1 LGCGS
6 NTFNGMSPVSKICYI
21 CLNTAARYHI
31 ITMKSILFVGIIA
44 TMAFAVTALGFGL
57 GMASAQM
64 ADNATM
70 GNMTGGNMTGGNMTG
85 GNTTEATGSISGT
98 GVDDG
103 TF

>member
-1 LGCGS
+1 
-6 NTFNGMSPVSKICYI
+6 
-21 CLNTAARYHI
+21 
-31 ITMKSILFVGIIA
+31 MKSILFVGIIA
-44 TMAFAVTALGFGL
+44 TIALAVTALGFGL

-70 GNMTGGNMTGGNMTG
+70 GNMTGGNMTGGN
-85 GNTTEATGSISGT
+85 TTEATGSISGT